1 MGIANSFIEL
11 KVKGSKKIV
20 KYEDFSRL
28 FVVDAEANLFI
39 FDFAKDMNVLFI
51 IYIFHNF

>member
-20 KYEDFSRL
+20 KYEDFSKL
-28 FVVDAEANLFI
+28 FVIDTEATLFI
-39 FDFAKDMNVLFI
+39 FDFAKDMNVTLLFS
-51 IYIFHNF
+51 YFFF